1 MMGLSGVG
9 GGRKGGAAR
18 RPLPLTSG
26 RAGASIDHSDV
37 VSLARSGRG
46 GRASPAGREERS
58 AGGAIEHGRV
68 GFDMRNKLVG
78 MTVAAALLA
87 GGATLALAAGTPAA
101 KPQTTCPVTGKA
113 IDPKTSPHVDWQG
126 QRIYFADAAAADAF
140 RKDPEKVFATIA
152 AEGVTL
158 QNIQTVCPV
167 SGEKLE
173 GGDMGDPVSVA
184 YKGRTVMF
192 CCPMCPP
199 KFEKDPAKYLAKLPG
214 EQSGK
219 K

>member
-1 MMGLSGVG
+1 M
-9 GGRKGGAAR
+9 RK
-18 RPLPLTSG
+18 
-26 RAGASIDHSDV
+26 
-37 VSLARSGRG
+37 
-46 GRASPAGREERS
+46 
-58 AGGAIEHGRV
+58 
-68 GFDMRNKLVG
+68 NLV
-78 MTVAAALLA
+78 ALLA
-87 GGATLALAAGTPAA
+87 GVVLVAGAAVALAAAPPAF

-152 AEGVTL
+152 AQGVTL

-184 YKGRTVMF
+184 YKGRTIMF

-199 KFEKDPAKYLAKLPG
+199 KFEKDPPKYLAKLPG
-214 EQSGK
+214 EQNGRK
-219 K
+219 

>member
-1 MMGLSGVG
+1 M
-9 GGRKGGAAR
+9 RKN
-18 RPLPLTSG
+18 L
-26 RAGASIDHSDV
+26 
-37 VSLARSGRG
+37 
-46 GRASPAGREERS
+46 
-58 AGGAIEHGRV
+58 
-68 GFDMRNKLVG
+68 F
-78 MTVAAALLA
+78 ALLA
-87 GGATLALAAGTPAA
+87 AAVFVVGAVVALAADKPAL

-126 QRIYFADAAAADAF
+126 QRIYFADAAAADTF

-158 QNIQTVCPV
+158 QNIQTTCPV

-173 GGDMGDPVSVA
+173 GGDMGEPVSVA
-184 YKGRTVMF
+184 YKGRTIKF

-214 EQSGK
+214 EQGAPK
-219 K
+219 

>member
-1 MMGLSGVG
+1 M
-9 GGRKGGAAR
+9 RKN
-18 RPLPLTSG
+18 P
-26 RAGASIDHSDV
+26 V
-37 VSLARSGRG
+37 V
-46 GRASPAGREERS
+46 
-58 AGGAIEHGRV
+58 
-68 GFDMRNKLVG
+68 
-78 MTVAAALLA
+78 LLA
-87 GGATLALAAGTPAA
+87 GVAILVGAVVALAAGKPAL

-214 EQSGK
+214 EQNGK
-219 K
+219 R